1 MHGSEKTRGAC
12 IVVSQ
17 PMYFPWVGML
27 EQIQLCDTYVY
38 YDDVQF
44 TRGFFNRVQIKTSHG
59 IRWLTV
65 PLQKWKRGQLIN
77 EVRIDNSDD
86 WKTHHRQQL
95 QQAYASAP
103 FRQDML
109 ALVDDVFARDY
120 EWIGELAQA
129 STDALVRYF
138 PAIGLDKPF
147 LVSSKLDVDGSSSER
162 LINICA
168 ALHGK
173 TYLTGHGAKNY
184 LAHESFEQHGID
196 VAYIDYELDA
206 YPQAHGDFTP
216 YVSALDLIAHLG
228 QAGVAHIRGKAS
240 PWRDFLAHAKPT
252 MLET

>member
-1 MHGSEKTRGAC
+1 MQNSENTRGSC

-27 EQIQLCDTYVY
+27 EQIRLCDTYVY

-44 TRGFFNRVQIKTSHG
+44 TRGFFNRVQIKTPHG

-65 PLQKWKRGQLIN
+65 PLQSWKRGQLIN

-86 WKTHHRQQL
+86 WKTRHRRQL

-103 FRQDML
+103 FREDML

-138 PAIGLDKPF
+138 PEIGLDKTF

-173 TYLTGHGAKNY
+173 TYLTGHGATSY
-184 LAHESFEQHGID
+184 LAHEAFEQRGID

-206 YPQAHGDFTP
+206 YSQAHGDFTP
-216 YVSALDLIAHLG
+216 YVTALDMIAHLG
-228 QAGVAHIRGKAS
+228 QAGVAHIRGKTS
-240 PWRDFLAHAKPT
+240 PWRDFLARAKPT
-252 MLET
+252 ILET